1 MEKYKYKVRTQIKE
15 ELEPEETLL
24 DSEETKKKEKGRL
37 EVPIKDTVFL
47 IIFIFLSIFSLS
59 LFVRAFYLIE
69 IKGGEFTA
77 RATDNYLRV
86 VYTEAPRG
94 IIYSQD
100 NFPLVKNIEKKDK
113 EEKKSFLRYYPEN
126 FYFSPILG
134 YTREAAEE
142 EIESDPT
149 YYQLGDWIGKN
160 GLEKTYEEYLRGE
173 KGMREKII
181 NAKGELLSDKLK
193 KEPLQGDNLILNI
206 NVKLQK
212 KIYDEI
218 KKRAGNK
225 NAAAIALNPQ
235 DGSILALVSLP
246 SDDNNVYSQRLSEE
260 KLAKL
265 EKEKKINNP
274 NWVLSGLYPS
284 GSTIKPLIAA
294 AGLEERIITPKTQIN
309 CQGRVIIP
317 NPWNPLKPSI
327 KKDWR
332 THGITSLDKAI
343 AQSCNVY
350 FFTVGGGYGDID
362 GLGISRIKKY
372 LDFFYLEE
380 ELKIDIPG
388 EKVSFIPTPQW
399 FKEKKEKIEKR
410 QWSVADVYDVSIGQG
425 YFFTTPLHLAVAL
438 SSIANGGKIYQ
449 PQIVNKIVNL
459 GGKTIVDI
467 NPKVLRENFIQ
478 KENIESVRKAM
489 RECVLT
495 GSCRQLLSLPVSS
508 AGKTGTAE
516 APGNK
521 EPHAWFV
528 SFAPYEKPKILLLVM
543 IEYGGSG
550 EKIALPIA
558 KEVLKWYFTK

>member
-24 DSEETKKKEKGRL
+24 DSEETKKEEKGRL

-100 NFPLVKNIEKKDK
+100 GTPLVKNVETK

-193 KEPLQGDNLILNI
+193 KETLQGDNLILNI

-212 KIYDEI
+212 KIYDEK